1 MEFNY
6 YYDTI
11 AMASIDVEDIGNCAI
26 EAHTDLGEF
35 YYLLIRTNLG
45 TSTIVTYGPI
55 VPDIDLLP
63 KVVNCRFER
72 IEFKDTKLVAIINK
86 FLTNPYYKI
95 TSAIELEYEEAVKNC
110 RDIIDYVKDKEDN
123 Y

>member
-45 TSTIVTYGPI
+45 ISTIVTYGPI

-72 IEFKDTKLVAIINK
+72 IEFKDTKLVAVINK

-95 TSAIELEYEEAVKNC
+95 TSANELEYEEAVKNC
-110 RDIIDYVKDKEDN
+110 RDIIDYVKNKEDN

>member
-11 AMASIDVEDIGNCAI
+11 AMASIDVEGIGNCAI

-72 IEFKDTKLVAIINK
+72 IEFKDTKLVTIINK

-95 TSAIELEYEEAVKNC
+95 RSAIELDYEEAVKNC
-110 RDIIDYVKDKEDN
+110 RDIIDYVKNKEDN